1 MFSKLLIKR
10 LHSKISLRML
20 TSIFILFITCSYI
33 YPINAQPQ
41 LRTGNTLDRI
51 VAIVGSE
58 IILQSTLDAQI
69 LLIAADDPSIDP
81 NDENIRKKILD
92 EIINRN
98 ILITKAE
105 EDTISVSDELIEERW
120 NIYYQELLN
129 HFGSIERIESIYK
142 KSINRIKLEVRD
154 EIKKMLMS
162 QQLEA
167 KYLSDVAVTGKEI
180 DNFYQVY
187 KDSIMVLPTIP
198 EQVELLHIVRY
209 IHPDTTSKKNTYDL
223 AKSIRDSIVAA
234 NCSFAD
240 AAMKYS
246 ADIATAKDG
255 GDFGWAVK
263 GKIVPELER
272 AAYSL
277 QKDEISLPVESPFG
291 FHIIQLIE
299 KEKDSVH
306 FRHILFKLEQS
317 DSDIEKVKN
326 LLDSIKSVANVDNFA
341 ELALKFSEEN
351 ETKGFSGSLGKFP
364 IREFPPAIAATA
376 KKLKDGETSSPEPYQ
391 LDPLKA
397 GMHIILRKET
407 FPEHRPNL
415 EQDYN
420 FIKRYATEYKRF
432 NLRKELIAKLR
443 KEVYWE
449 ILD

>member
-1 MFSKLLIKR
+1 MFNKSLIKR
-10 LHSKISLRML
+10 LHSSISFKML
-20 TSIFILFITCSYI
+20 LSILILFITCSYI

-41 LRTGNTLDRI
+41 LRTGATLDRI
-51 VAIVGSE
+51 VAIVGGE

-69 LLIAADDPSIDP
+69 ILMAEHDSSIDP
-81 NDENIRKKILD
+81 NDENIRKKVLD
-92 EIINRN
+92 ELINRN

-105 EDTISVSDELIEERW
+105 EDTISVSDELVEERW

-129 HFGSIERIESIYK
+129 YFGSIERIESIYK
-142 KSINRIKLEVRD
+142 KSINRIKLETRD

-167 KYLSDVAVTGKEI
+167 KLLSDVEVTGKEI
-180 DNFYQVY
+180 DSFYHDF

-209 IHPDTTSKKNTYDL
+209 IYPDTVSKKNTYDL
-223 AKSIRDSIVAA
+223 AKSVRDSIVSA

-240 AAMKYS
+240 AAIKHS
-246 ADIATAKDG
+246 ADIASGRDG
-255 GDFGWAVK
+255 GDLGWAGK
-263 GKIVPELER
+263 GTFVPEFER

-277 QKDEISLPVESPFG
+277 QKDEISLPIESPFG

-299 KEKDSVH
+299 KEKDSIH
-306 FRHILFKLEQS
+306 CRHILFKLAQS
-317 DSDIEKVKN
+317 DSEVEKVKN
-326 LLDSIKSVANVDNFA
+326 LLDSIKSVATVDNFA
-341 ELALKFSEEN
+341 ELALKFSEEK
-351 ETKGFSGSLGKFP
+351 ETKGFNGSLGKFS
-364 IREFPPAIAATA
+364 IREFPPTIAATA
-376 KKLKDGETSSPEPYQ
+376 KKLKDGEISSPEPYQ